1 MTDSPQ
7 HQTEGAKKPPP
18 PPPPIPGLGRP
29 ETELSFWGFREWRER
44 RARRKR
50 KGG

>member
-1 MTDSPQ
+1 MTDSAKQ
-7 HQTEGAKKPPP
+7 RIDEAKKPPP
-18 PPPPIPGLGRP
+18 PPPPIPGLGRG

-50 KGG
+50 KSG